1 MVDLNR
7 LLTEFKEDYG
17 ATPRLFSAPG
27 RVNIIGEHTDY
38 NDGFVLPMAINR
50 RTHVAI
56 GPREDTHL
64 RIRSLVLNAAAE
76 ADLEA
81 ASARREQKW
90 INYVAGVSWILE
102 QRGVKLRGADILI
115 DSEVP
120 IGGGLS
126 SSAALEIATGL
137 AMTAIAEVE
146 VEPVQLAQAAQEAEH
161 KFAGAKVGIMDQL
174 TATLGKKDHAL
185 LIDCRS
191 LEVKPISLAKLDATI
206 VVCNTNVK
214 HDLASSA
221 YNERRAECERGV
233 EILSKKLP
241 HVRALRDVSIAEF
254 ENYETDL
261 PEPIRRRCR
270 HVITENDRTLKAAE
284 ALESGDRETLGELMR
299 QSHESLKNDYEVS
312 SRELDLMVGIAGR
325 SDEVFGA
332 RMTGGGFGGCTINI
346 VSAAAVEEFQQ
357 LISREY
363 RDATGIVPD
372 IYVVAADDGAR
383 EERVSGPVADRG
395 PRAGSPRGV
404 VGCDRIVDST

>member
-1 MVDLNR
+1 MVDLDR
-7 LLTEFKEDYG
+7 LLTEFKKEYG
-17 ATPRLFSAPG
+17 TTPRLFSAPG

-50 RTHVAI
+50 RTYVAI
-56 GPREDTHL
+56 APRADTHL
-64 RIRSLVLNAAAE
+64 RIRSLVLNEAAE
-76 ADLEA
+76 ADLEP
-81 ASARREQKW
+81 ASSNKDQKW
-90 INYVAGVSWILE
+90 INYAAGVAWILK
-102 QRGVKLRGADILI
+102 QRGVKLRGADIMI
-115 DSEVP
+115 DSDVP

-126 SSAALEIATGL
+126 SSAALEIAIGK
-137 AMTAIAEVE
+137 AMTTIAEVE
-146 VEPVQLAQAAQEAEH
+146 IAPVKLAQAAQEAEH

-174 TATLGKKDHAL
+174 TATLGRKDHAL

-191 LEVKPISLAKLDATI
+191 LEVKPISLAKLNAAI

-241 HVRALRDVSIAEF
+241 HVRALRDVSVADF
-254 ENYETDL
+254 EKYENDL

-270 HVITENDRTLKAAE
+270 HVITENDRTVKAAK
-284 ALESGDRETLGELMR
+284 ALENGDREALGELMK

-312 SRELDLMVGIAGR
+312 SRELDLMVGIAR
-325 SDEVFGA
+325 RCDAVFGA

-346 VSAAAVEEFQQ
+346 VRSEAVEEFSGK
-357 LISREY
+357 IRKEY
-363 RDATGIVPD
+363 RLATQIDPD
-372 IYVVAADDGAR
+372 VYVVKADDGAR
-383 EERVSGPVADRG
+383 AERASEPGVDRG

-404 VGCDRIVDST
+404 VDATGS